1 MLPNETTSTFQ
12 VTSEQFPLLF
22 DYVSHVSYDTQEKM
36 LSLTLPLFTI
46 DENNNISMVADSKH
60 DKHGTFALLHHL
72 QTENKPIT
80 LSLIIYGT
88 SQIEPRFVLL
98 QNTYF
103 LFKSARYDLSEHNGT
118 NIMSVTL
125 TLTLEQLSAVI
136 KLNRGL
142 DSAIER
148 GIPQLFAHVLLLFL
162 GKLMGELK

>member
-98 QNTYF
+98 HNTYF

-125 TLTLEQLSAVI
+125 TLTLE
-136 KLNRGL
+136 
-142 DSAIER
+142 
-148 GIPQLFAHVLLLFL
+148 
-162 GKLMGELK
+162 

>member
-72 QTENKPIT
+72 QTEKKLIT

-103 LFKSARYDLSEHNGT
+103 LFKSARYDLCEHNGT

-125 TLTLEQLSAVI
+125 TLTLE
-136 KLNRGL
+136 
-142 DSAIER
+142 
-148 GIPQLFAHVLLLFL
+148 
-162 GKLMGELK
+162 

>member
-60 DKHGTFALLHHL
+60 DKQGTFALLHHL
-72 QTENKPIT
+72 QTEKKPIT
-80 LSLIIYGT
+80 LSLMIYGT

-98 QNTYF
+98 KNTYF
-103 LFKSARYDLSEHNGT
+103 LFKSARYDLCEHNGT
-118 NIMSVTL
+118 NIMSVMV
-125 TLTLEQLSAVI
+125 TLTLE
-136 KLNRGL
+136 
-142 DSAIER
+142 
-148 GIPQLFAHVLLLFL
+148 
-162 GKLMGELK
+162 